1 MKRQTFLE
9 RRHADGQQ
17 THGKV
22 LGVASR
28 QGHASQGRSEM
39 SPRTGQSG
47 CGQKVSKQQHVL
59 ARTGGGRGLRALSAA
74 LPTGAAPVGDGGGS
88 SINEK
93 WTYAMAQQFH
103 FWAFI
108 QRKGKTLIRQCMCTA
123 ELPVALFT
131 MAKTCLQT
139 SGLPLS
145 RCPPVPAAAKLPWL
159 VAPPGGRCG
168 RADCFP
174 GSTCSC
180 PRGLAPFLPRV
191 LFPSS
196 FPSHLCRRVPD

>member
-1 MKRQTFLE
+1 M
-9 RRHADGQQ
+9 
-17 THGKV
+17 
-22 LGVASR
+22 ASR
-28 QGHASQGRSEM
+28 HMERCSASLVVRAMPVRAAARCHLAPVRMAVVRKSASNSTCWRGRGGAGASCTVGGTAD
-39 SPRTGQSG
+39 R
-47 CGQKVSKQQHVL
+47 CR
-59 ARTGGGRGLRALSAA
+59 ACGGRWRLLNKRKMDMCYGPAISLLGIYPKKRKNTDS
-74 LPTGAAPVGDGGGS
+74 TIYVHRGAPRGT
-88 SINEK
+88 I
-93 WTYAMAQQFH
+93 
-103 FWAFI
+103 
-108 QRKGKTLIRQCMCTA
+108 
-123 ELPVALFT
+123 FT

-168 RADCFP
+168 RSDCFP

-196 FPSHLCRRVPD
+196 FPSHLCRSY